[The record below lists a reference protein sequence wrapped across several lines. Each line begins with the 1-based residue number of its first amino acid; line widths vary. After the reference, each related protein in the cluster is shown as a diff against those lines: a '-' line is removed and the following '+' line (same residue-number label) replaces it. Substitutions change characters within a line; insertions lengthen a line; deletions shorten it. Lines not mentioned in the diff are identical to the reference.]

1 MINYVWTVNALY
13 TIQQPQ
19 PDYVVCALWT
29 LTGSDETHNANM
41 QSSTQFSVKP
51 TDPDF
56 VPYEELTQDIV
67 VAWIKTSLG
76 TEGIATYENN
86 IAAQLASFSNP
97 QATPQKTPLPW
108 GN

>member
-29 LTGSDETHNANM
+29 LTATDESHNANM
-41 QSSTQFSVKP
+41 QSSTQFTVKP
-51 TDPDF
+51 TDPSF
-56 VPYEELTQDIV
+56 VPYNDLTQAIV
-67 VAWIKTSLG
+67 IEWIQASLG
-76 TEGIATYENN
+76 QAGVAMYEGELAQ
-86 IAAQLASFSNP
+86 QLASYNNP

-108 GN
+108 SN